1 MKDKMNL
8 YSVEVFT
15 RAFAHYI
22 LTRLQKSEKE
32 NKKKKKKK
40 SYTRRTYI

>member
-15 RAFAHYI
+15 SAFAHYI

-32 NKKKKKKK
+32 NKKKKKEVL
-40 SYTRRTYI
+40 Y